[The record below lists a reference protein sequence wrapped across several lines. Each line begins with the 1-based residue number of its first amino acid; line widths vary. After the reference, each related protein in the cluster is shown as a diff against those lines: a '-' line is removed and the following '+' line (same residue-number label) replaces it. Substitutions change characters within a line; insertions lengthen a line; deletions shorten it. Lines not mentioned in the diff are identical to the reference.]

1 MLNSQNRLNPQA
13 PAYPMIRHRYTLFL
27 ATCFTYLSW
36 CIGVNHH
43 SILKPAIANSS
54 SQEVAQTRTVEP
66 NETVLQLGNEGAA
79 VIELQK
85 QLQKLGYYQE
95 SPDGIYGETTK
106 SAVSEFQKSI
116 DLPADGVADSTTRI
130 RLSSQFQASKPDIQT
145 ATAAESSNERGGLY
159 VVVLGAV
166 AIIAALVGG
175 GFFLLKKPRKTKQAV
190 EPTKLQTTGN
200 KRQIPNPDAKNA
212 SSQTQTIEYENHGN
226 GYIPSALKLSKPSN
240 GDNHSPVQNSE
251 DDVSVNTTSRLAKVD
266 IVNEFIK
273 DLQGPDHQKRRKAI
287 WELAQRGDSR
297 AVKPLVDLILDS
309 DSQQRILILEALSQ
323 ICSKTLQPINKALA
337 LSLQD
342 ENADVRKNAIRDM
355 TRVYDMVGQMS
366 QMLCQAADDPNS
378 EVRETAKWA
387 IDQLVKIRSS
397 EGVNNLPSSHSPSQ
411 ISPPTSGSRTYL
423 SENQLKRP
431 PR

>member
-1 MLNSQNRLNPQA
+1 MGTNYHP
-13 PAYPMIRHRYTLFL
+13 
-27 ATCFTYLSW
+27 
-36 CIGVNHH
+36 
-43 SILKPAIANSS
+43 ILKPAIANSS
-54 SQEVAQTRTVEP
+54 SGEVAQTRTVEP
-66 NETVLQLGNEGAA
+66 NETVLQLGDEGEP
-79 VIELQK
+79 VLELQK
-85 QLQKLGYYQE
+85 QLQKLGYYQH
-95 SPDGIYGETTK
+95 SPDRIYGETTK

-116 DLPADGVADSTTRI
+116 DLPANGVADPTTRLI
-130 RLSSQFQASKPDIQT
+130 LSREFQASKPDIQT
-145 ATAAESSNERGGLY
+145 ATTASSSGNEDGRLY

-166 AIIAALVGG
+166 AIISALVGG
-175 GFFLLKKPRKTKQAV
+175 GLFLLKLLKKPRTTKQV
-190 EPTKLQTTGN
+190 PEPTKLQMTGN
-200 KRQIPNPDAKNA
+200 KRQAQNSTAKN
-212 SSQTQTIEYENHGN
+212 SGSQTQTIEYENHGN
-226 GYIPSALKLSKPSN
+226 GYIPSALRVSKPN
-240 GDNHSPVQNSE
+240 HEEHHSPVQSSE
-251 DDVSVNTTSRLAKVD
+251 DDVSVNTTSRIAKVD
-266 IVNEFIK
+266 IVNEFIN

-342 ENADVRKNAIRDM
+342 ENANVRKNAIRDM

-387 IDQLVKIRSS
+387 IDQLGKIRGS

-411 ISPPTSGSRTYL
+411 ISPPTSSSRTYL
-423 SENQLKRP
+423 SENQLKKP